1 MNQPGAIACIGGGGF
16 LVRDDSHLQEEFLL
30 SLIPESRRR
39 ERPRVVFLGLAHGDR
54 ELGQLK
60 ALKTFSKLGCDAST
74 LPFFPYEMKR
84 DYVAEV
90 MAADLV
96 YVGGG
101 NTPAMVAVW
110 REFGFDRA
118 LHDAWQDG
126 TVLSGISA
134 GANCWFEHYVTDSV
148 PGGGVR
154 AGLGWIKGTFCP
166 HLDSEPWRQPVLA
179 GVPNAPAYGVREGSM
194 MLVRLGAEP
203 EFVADKPG
211 VTASVRLPDEAAH
224 EVPAIDLSSR

>member
-1 MNQPGAIACIGGGGF
+1 VSGPGAIACIGGGGF
-16 LVRDDSHLQEEFLL
+16 LVDDIRGVQERHLLTL
-30 SLIPESRRR
+30 VRARRAP
-39 ERPRVVFLGLAHGDR
+39 RPRVLFLGLAHGDR
-54 ELGQLK
+54 ELGQVK
-60 ALKTFSKLGCDAST
+60 AFKMFSKLGCDIDA

-84 DYVAEV
+84 DYVAEAL
-90 MAADLV
+90 AADLI

-101 NTPAMVAVW
+101 NTPAMIAVW

-118 LHDAWQDG
+118 LHDAWQAG

-154 AGLGWIKGTFCP
+154 AGLGWVPGTFCP
-166 HLDSEPWRQPVLA
+166 HLDSEPWRQPLLA
-179 GVPNAPAYGVREGSM
+179 GVPGAPAYGVREGGIM
-194 MLVRLGAEP
+194 VLRPGAAP

-211 VTASVRLPDEAAH
+211 VAANVRLPGEEAR
-224 EVPAIDLSSR
+224 EVPSLDLSSR

>member
-1 MNQPGAIACIGGGGF
+1 MSGAGAIACIGGGGF
-16 LVRDDSHLQEEFLL
+16 LVDDVRGVQERHLLTLIRDRGGQ
-30 SLIPESRRR
+30 
-39 ERPRVVFLGLAHGDR
+39 RPRVLFLGLAHGDAESR
-54 ELGQLK
+54 QLK
-60 ALKTFSKLGCDAST
+60 AYKMFSKLGCDIDA

-84 DYVAEV
+84 DYVAEA
-90 MAADLV
+90 MNADLI

-118 LHDAWQDG
+118 LHEAWQAG

-154 AGLGWIKGTFCP
+154 AGLAWLPGTFCP
-166 HLDSEPWRQPVLA
+166 HLDSEAWRQPVLA
-179 GVPNAPAYGVREGSM
+179 GVPNAPAYGVREGGM
-194 MLVRLGAEP
+194 MIVRPGAAP

-211 VTASVRLPDEAAH
+211 VTANVRLPGEEAR
-224 EVPAIDLSSR
+224 EVPAFDLSSR